1 MSATSKTLVVK
12 QGKPSASGEVVD
24 TSKAKVIPPSPE
36 VKAEAGKRDPDPVK
50 KVAAKIEADAKAKTE
65 QIKNAN
71 AESLRRDEEDRKE
84 AVLEMADDAEA
95 ASEGHKYKKPAT
107 KKSIGNGS
115 GPVARLTAVWLG
127 KDGKDVLVKDRVRT
141 AEGIVID
148 VIGRWTRKA
157 KNGNVPMVTG
167 HIVSLPTGKNT
178 TDDKSKGRKIG
189 DRQNAIAQGCTHAK

>member
-1 MSATSKTLVVK
+1 MSATSKTLVRK

-84 AVLEMADDAEA
+84 AVLEMADDAEV

-115 GPVARLTAVWLG
+115 GPVARLTSEWLSA
-127 KDGKDVLVKDRVRT
+127 KGKDVSIKDRVRMADGTVLVCVGRWSKRKKDGTIVPCITGTT
-141 AEGIVID
+141 AEGV
-148 VIGRWTRKA
+148 RKNSPA
-157 KNGNVPMVTG
+157 AEVT
-167 HIVSLPTGKNT
+167 HT
-178 TDDKSKGRKIG
+178 TK
-189 DRQNAIAQGCTHAK
+189 